1 GAEDLRAAR
10 EEAGPVERDRGRDGR
25 RRDRPAR
32 RPLGDEGAL
41 PHVRARPPGR
51 HQLLVGERHGA
62 PVDAELPGELARR
75 RQLRARCQQP
85 LVDEWPRLRRDWAR
99 RRRGLVAVEWDVHGV
114 PASQAI
120 LARFEF
126 WSRANW
132 PDSARPLCEPSR
144 TLRPPGYNGLG
155 LEHGG

>member
-1 GAEDLRAAR
+1 
-10 EEAGPVERDRGRDGR
+10 
-25 RRDRPAR
+25 
-32 RPLGDEGAL
+32 
-41 PHVRARPPGR
+41 HVRARPPGC

-62 PVDAELPGELARR
+62 PVDAELPGEFARR
-75 RQLRARCQQP
+75 RQLRARCQQA
-85 LVDEWPRLRRDWAR
+85 LVDESLQVRLDLAR
-99 RRRGLVAVEWDVHGV
+99 QRRGLVAVEWDVHGV

-132 PDSARPLCEPSR
+132 PDSARPLCGPSR
-144 TLRPPGYNGLG
+144 MLRPPGYNGPG